1 MHSFLDLF
9 VYLIVVVVVV
19 LPFRFSSQEFWRN
32 SAPHLSIVEL
42 STGSKE
48 AEKEMNEAL
57 DSGDFE
63 EIMKRIT
70 PQKLTECTTN
80 CIEKSF
86 EVRSYELGLST
97 PGAHYPERITGTLI
111 SSYLFL
117 RLVILRFIFSCV
129 KLSATTKN
137 FKLCNIE
144 RS

>member
-1 MHSFLDLF
+1 
-9 VYLIVVVVVV
+9 
-19 LPFRFSSQEFWRN
+19 
-32 SAPHLSIVEL
+32 
-42 STGSKE
+42 
-48 AEKEMNEAL
+48 MNEAL

-117 RLVILRFIFSCV
+117 GLVILRFIFSCV